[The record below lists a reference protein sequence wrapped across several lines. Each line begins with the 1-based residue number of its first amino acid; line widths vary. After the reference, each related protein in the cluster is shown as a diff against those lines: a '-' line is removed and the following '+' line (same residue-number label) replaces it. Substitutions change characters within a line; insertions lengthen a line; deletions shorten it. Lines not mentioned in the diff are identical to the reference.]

1 MISRTN
7 EIRTMNDCDGNRAR
21 PVVQRGS
28 LHSATCRVL
37 ALAAVVSGFI
47 GVASAS
53 TFGTVVPIRGQVS
66 DIALD
71 QARGLLYAANFTA
84 NRIEVVSTAN
94 LSLQTPLLVAN
105 QPSSL
110 ALSADGRFLVVGHY
124 ANPAKPSP
132 ALTIIDRNANTVQ
145 TYNLDGSSVL
155 AVAFGNSPR
164 ALVVTNNGVQLVD
177 PTTGASQVLQLNPF
191 DTQGLPVPW
200 ATFPPQIVRASTGVS
215 GDGQM
220 IYVLWDSFSSASTS
234 AVVQYSVAAGA
245 MTLVGITSTPS
256 LGPTTVSV
264 DGTGATFLTGWI
276 LFNTQFVSLAEFPYP
291 TGTYNVG
298 SHVIDWQ
305 RGLIYA
311 DVPTGAAGEAPTL
324 HIMDGDNLT
333 VRDRLQLRE
342 NLAGKSLLSSDD
354 QFMYSISDSGITM
367 FPVGSLSKTHRVLGG
382 QEDIVFSSSGCDNK
396 PITNGLNIVDPGGNA
411 TDFTLTT
418 VPANAPGVTLS
429 STSGHTPAR
438 VLITVDPTQFQVQKG
453 TTVVEVQ
460 ISSQSAVNLPPPVR
474 LLINTRDPDQKG
486 KLLDIP
492 GKIVDVLADPARD
505 RFYVIRQDKNLVQAF
520 DGTSLKR
527 IASMR
532 TGNTP
537 VHMAMTRDSQY
548 LIVGND
554 NSQIASVFDL
564 DTLQPSQFIVMPPGY
579 YPRTIAVSNTA
590 ILATCRVAG
599 PLQQIV
605 RIDFANR
612 VATAPASLGI
622 FKNTIDNNAVLMTS
636 PSGGVV
642 GMAMPNGT
650 VALYEAASDTFV
662 ASRKDLSALS
672 GAYTALSDNQFV
684 VDVNVLDGEM
694 VPIGQLD
701 ATAGSSSGLAPINGM
716 GLRSVT
722 PSGAINGTLERF
734 RTDTLA
740 PVRPVRTS
748 EAPALVTSLLTPPV
762 GQIGQTILPFV
773 RTLAPLAN
781 RQSVVQVSTSGVMV
795 VPWNFDTLS
804 GVPSIK
810 TVTNAADQ
818 TPAIAPGG
826 MISIAGTNLSASTES
841 NNSTPMST
849 ALADVCL
856 YVNSEALPLAMVSSG
871 QITAQ
876 LPFDVPASANM
887 VLTSSGGM
895 TAPLT
900 LTPLATA
907 PAIFRNNGLP
917 IIIRNS
923 DGKTITDSTPIHL
936 NAKLTIY
943 LTGMGITTPPVNTG
957 EAGPSDPPAAVA
969 NTPTITIGGANIW
982 VLSAGLMPNQVGV
995 YQIEAQVPFHH
1006 IPTGHKI
1013 PFTITQGSYSTTV
1026 PVRVVE

>member
-7 EIRTMNDCDGNRAR
+7 EIRTMKDCDGNGAP

-28 LHSATCRVL
+28 LHSAARVL

-47 GVASAS
+47 GVAGAA

-71 QARGLLYAANFTA
+71 QTRGLLYAANFTA

-94 LSLQTPLLVAN
+94 LSLQTPFLVAN
-105 QPSSL
+105 QPSTL
-110 ALSADGRFLVVGHY
+110 ALSPDGQFLVVGHY
-124 ANPAKPSP
+124 ANPSAPSP
-132 ALTIIDRNANTVQ
+132 ALTIINLNANTIQ
-145 TYNLDGSSVL
+145 TSNLDGSSVL
-155 AVAFGNSPR
+155 AVAFGAGSQ
-164 ALVVTNNGVQLVD
+164 ALVVTNNGVLLVD
-177 PTTGASQVLQLNPF
+177 PSTATSQSLQLNPF
-191 DTQGLPVPW
+191 DTQGLPVAW
-200 ATFPPQIVRASTGVS
+200 ATFPPQIVRASAGVS

-220 IYVLWDSFSSASTS
+220 IYVLWDSYSSAQTS
-234 AVVQYSVAAGA
+234 AVVQYSVATGTL
-245 MTLVGITSTPS
+245 TLVGITSTPS
-256 LGPTTVSV
+256 LGPTAVSV
-264 DGTGATFLTGWI
+264 DGTGATFITGWI

-291 TGTYNVG
+291 TGAYNVG
-298 SHVIDWQ
+298 SHAIDWQ
-305 RGLIYA
+305 RGLVYA
-311 DVPTGAAGEAPTL
+311 NVPTGAAGETPTL
-324 HIMDGDNLT
+324 HIMDSDNLT
-333 VRDRLQLRE
+333 VSDRLQLRE

-354 QFMYSISDSGITM
+354 QVMYSVSASGITM
-367 FPVGSLSKTHRVLGG
+367 FPIGSLSKTHRVLGG
-382 QEDIVFSSSGCDNK
+382 LEDIVFGGSGCDNK
-396 PITNGLNIVDPGGNA
+396 PMTNGLNIVDPGGNH
-411 TDFTLTT
+411 TDFTLST
-418 VPANAPGVTLS
+418 VPANAPGVTIS
-429 STSGHTPAR
+429 SMSGTTPAR
-438 VLITVDPTQFQVQKG
+438 VLITVDPTQFQAQKG
-453 TTVVEVQ
+453 TTVVQLQ

-505 RFYVIRQDKNLVQAF
+505 RFYVIRQDKNLVQVF
-520 DGTSLKR
+520 DGTTLNRITSL
-527 IASMR
+527 R

-537 VHMAMTRDSQY
+537 VQMAMTRDSRY

-590 ILATCRVAG
+590 ILATCRVSG
-599 PLQQIV
+599 PLQQVV

-622 FKNTIDNNAVLMTS
+622 FKNTIDNNAVLMAS

-642 GMAMPNGT
+642 AMAMPDGT

-662 ASRKDLSALS
+662 ASRKDLSGLS

-684 VDVNVLDGEM
+684 VDVNVLDETL

-701 ATAGSSSGLAPINGM
+701 STAGSSSGLAPINGY

-722 PSGAINGTLERF
+722 PSAGINGTLERF

-740 PVRPVRTS
+740 PIRPVRTS
-748 EAPALVTSLLTPPV
+748 EAPALTTSLTTAPV
-762 GQIGQTILPFV
+762 GQIGETILPFT
-773 RTLAPLAN
+773 RTLTPLAN
-781 RQSVVQVSTSGVMV
+781 RQSLVQVSTSGVMV
-795 VPWNFDTLS
+795 VPWDFDTLS
-804 GVPSIK
+804 GVPSLHA
-810 TVTNAADQ
+810 VNNAADL
-818 TPAIAPGG
+818 TPAVAPGG
-826 MISIAGTNLSASTES
+826 MISISGKNLSSSMDS
-841 NNSTPMST
+841 NTSAPLST
-849 ALADVCL
+849 ALGDVCL
-856 YVNSEALPLAMVSSG
+856 YVNSEALPLAMVSPG

-876 LPFDVPASANM
+876 LPFDVAASANM
-887 VLTSSGGM
+887 VLTTSGGM
-895 TAPLT
+895 TAPFSFA
-900 LTPLATA
+900 PLATA

-917 IIIRNS
+917 MIIRNS

-943 LTGMGITTPPVNTG
+943 LTGMGATNPTVNTG
-957 EAGPSDPPAAVA
+957 DPGPSDPPAVVA
-969 NTPTITIGGANIW
+969 ATPTITLGGSNIW
-982 VLSAGLMPNQVGV
+982 VLSAGMMPKQVGV

-1006 IPTGHKI
+1006 IPTGHNI
-1013 PFTITQGSYSTTV
+1013 PFTITQGAYSTTV
-1026 PVRVVE
+1026 PVRVEE